1 MMIARQGDPDY
12 VQQTRTAT
20 GRTIH
25 LTPEASGEWRS
36 TLEAQREAFV
46 ERFGREP
53 GPGDPIFFDARA
65 ATPTFQREEDV
76 YAEIGLMVEA
86 HRHELGP
93 EGMAIMTTW
102 QELGYIVT
110 EATAH
115 LFTAHE
121 VQAFSDAFTRARIAE
136 GLA

>member
-1 MMIARQGDPDY
+1 MMIARQGDPGF
-12 VQQTRTAT
+12 VQQTRTAA

-53 GPGDPIFFDARA
+53 GPGDPVFFDARA

-76 YAEIGLMVEA
+76 LTDIELMAEA
-86 HRHELGP
+86 HRQELGP
-93 EGMAIMTTW
+93 EGMAIMTAW

-110 EATAH
+110 SQTAH

-121 VQAFSDAFTRARIAE
+121 VEAFSDALTRARIAE
-136 GLA
+136 GQS